1 MANDLNT
8 NEGTVLTIGFVIIG
22 KIFTAIN
29 VTTLASIS
37 HVVAITV
44 GLATLFINWPK
55 IKDRIIELHKKFI
68 K

>member
-8 NEGTVLTIGFVIIG
+8 SEGTVITVAFVIIG

-29 VTTLASIS
+29 VTTLASLS
-37 HVVAITV
+37 HVVAIVV

-55 IKDRIIELHKKFI
+55 IKDRLIDITKKYL